1 RADPGRKMGE
11 RESHQHQGDACGAI
25 GRVALA
31 GELALP
37 GGAADG
43 RGGRRRLVGLRP
55 SGGLRERG
63 AAFDAVHLGLN
74 VRIGE
79 LQGFDVEMTE
89 VGEHLYGKLFD
100 LPRVKIGEALSVLQ
114 IAAG

>member
-1 RADPGRKMGE
+1 MSPLIEDYHG
-11 RESHQHQGDACGAI
+11 
-25 GRVALA
+25 
-31 GELALP
+31 
-37 GGAADG
+37 
-43 RGGRRRLVGLRP
+43 
-55 SGGLRERG
+55 G

-114 IAAG
+114 IAAGVSVVARPVFNHRAFPLFAEAACRHWRLSFRVGNVR

>member
-1 RADPGRKMGE
+1 MGERADPGRKMGE

-63 AAFDAVHLGLN
+63 DGGVHWC
-74 VRIGE
+74 
-79 LQGFDVEMTE
+79 
-89 VGEHLYGKLFD
+89 
-100 LPRVKIGEALSVLQ
+100 LP
-114 IAAG
+114 